1 MRRIEIITCPDCGR
15 LCDVSIT
22 EGMDG
27 TAVQQ
32 ICMGCGRILDAQT
45 LPGSE
50 GYYLDMGRI
59 APTYGDKRDASDG
72 EERNASD
79 GEERDA

>member
-22 EGMDG
+22 EGLDG

-32 ICMGCGRILDAQT
+32 ICMGCGEILDAQT
-45 LPGSE
+45 VPTGE
-50 GYYLDMGRI
+50 GYYLDCGRI
-59 APTYGDKRDASDG
+59 ATSDG
-72 EERNASD
+72 EEAD
-79 GEERDA
+79 ET

>member
-1 MRRIEIITCPDCGR
+1 MRRIEIITCPACAR

-32 ICMGCGRILDAQT
+32 ICMGCGEILDAQT
-45 LPGSE
+45 GPTGE
-50 GYYLDMGRI
+50 GYYLDRGRI
-59 APTYGDKRDASDG
+59 ATSDG
-72 EERNASD
+72 EEAD
-79 GEERDA
+79 ET

>member
-32 ICMGCGRILDAQT
+32 ICMGRGEILDAQT
-45 LPGSE
+45 VPTGE
-50 GYYLDMGRI
+50 GYYLDCGRI
-59 APTYGDKRDASDG
+59 ATSDG
-72 EERNASD
+72 EEAD
-79 GEERDA
+79 ET

>member
-32 ICMGCGRILDAQT
+32 ICMGCGEILGAQT
-45 LPGSE
+45 VPEGE
-50 GYYLDMGRI
+50 GYYLDCGRI
-59 APTYGDKRDASDG
+59 STSDG
-72 EERNASD
+72 EEEDES
-79 GEERDA
+79 

>member
-1 MRRIEIITCPDCGR
+1 MRRIEIITCPACAR

-32 ICMGCGRILDAQT
+32 ICEILDAQT
-45 LPGSE
+45 VPTGE
-50 GYYLDMGRI
+50 GYYLDRGRI
-59 APTYGDKRDASDG
+59 ATSDG
-72 EERNASD
+72 EEAD
-79 GEERDA
+79 ET

>member
-22 EGMDG
+22 EGLDG

-32 ICMGCGRILDAQT
+32 ICMGCGEILDAQT
-45 LPGSE
+45 VPEGE
-50 GYYLDMGRI
+50 GYYLDCGT
-59 APTYGDKRDASDG
+59 AHAADGGAVAG
-72 EERNASD
+72 EEDEA
-79 GEERDA
+79 

>member
-1 MRRIEIITCPDCGR
+1 MRRIEIITCPSCAR

-32 ICMGCGRILDAQT
+32 ICMGCGEILDAQT
-45 LPGSE
+45 VPTGE
-50 GYYLDMGRI
+50 GYYLDRGRI
-59 APTYGDKRDASDG
+59 ATSDG
-72 EERNASD
+72 EEAD
-79 GEERDA
+79 ET

>member
-32 ICMGCGRILDAQT
+32 ICMGCGEILDAQT
-45 LPGSE
+45 VPTGE
-50 GYYLDMGRI
+50 GYYLDCGRI
-59 APTYGDKRDASDG
+59 ATSDG
-72 EERNASD
+72 EEAD
-79 GEERDA
+79 ET

>member
-1 MRRIEIITCPDCGR
+1 MRRIEIITCPACAR

-32 ICMGCGRILDAQT
+32 ICMGCGEILDAQT
-45 LPGSE
+45 VPPGE
-50 GYYLDMGRI
+50 GFYLDRGTI
-59 APTYGDKRDASDG
+59 ATSDGGADDG
-72 EERNASD
+72 EEDDEA
-79 GEERDA
+79 

>member
-32 ICMGCGRILDAQT
+32 ICMGCGEILDAQT
-45 LPGSE
+45 VPGGE
-50 GYYLDMGRI
+50 GYYLDCGT
-59 APTYGDKRDASDG
+59 AHAADSGTEDG
-72 EERNASD
+72 EED
-79 GEERDA
+79 EP

>member
-1 MRRIEIITCPDCGR
+1 MRRIEIITCPACAR

-32 ICMGCGRILDAQT
+32 ICMGCGEILDAQT
-45 LPGSE
+45 VPTDE
-50 GYYLDMGRI
+50 GYYLDRGRI
-59 APTYGDKRDASDG
+59 ATSDG
-72 EERNASD
+72 EEAD
-79 GEERDA
+79 ET

>member
-1 MRRIEIITCPDCGR
+1 MRGVGIIPCPACAR

-32 ICMGCGRILDAQT
+32 ICMGCGEILDAQT
-45 LPGSE
+45 VPTGE
-50 GYYLDMGRI
+50 GYYLDRGRI
-59 APTYGDKRDASDG
+59 ATSDG
-72 EERNASD
+72 EEAD
-79 GEERDA
+79 ET

>member
-32 ICMGCGRILDAQT
+32 ICMGCGEILDAQT
-45 LPGSE
+45 VPRGE
-50 GYYLDMGRI
+50 GFYLDRGTI
-59 APTYGDKRDASDG
+59 ATSDG
-72 EERNASD
+72 GTD
-79 GEERDA
+79 GSGEDDEA

>member
-1 MRRIEIITCPDCGR
+1 MRRIEIITCPDCQR

-32 ICMGCGRILDAQT
+32 ICMGCGEILDAQT
-45 LPGSE
+45 VPAGE
-50 GYYLDMGRI
+50 GYYLDRGTIDTIDADLI
-59 APTYGDKRDASDG
+59 AGG
-72 EERNASD
+72 EDDEA
-79 GEERDA
+79 

>member
-1 MRRIEIITCPDCGR
+1 MRRIEIITCPACGR

-32 ICMGCGRILDAQT
+32 ICMGCGEILDAQT
-45 LPGSE
+45 VPEGE
-50 GYYLDMGRI
+50 GYYLDCGSF
-59 APTYGDKRDASDG
+59 ATSDG
-72 EERNASD
+72 EEE
-79 GEERDA
+79 GES